1 MKRIAT
7 YLGYLSPVQ
16 MRESVGIRREMGNES
31 PKMKELR
38 AEYPVIGEG
47 SQYEKGPGLWET
59 QDDFES
65 YQANKKWF
73 DSVNKC
79 RHTGRKKRI
88 ETDSQDCP
96 LVVVCD
102 DCAGD
107 IGGEL

>member
-1 MKRIAT
+1 
-7 YLGYLSPVQ
+7 
-16 MRESVGIRREMGNES
+16 MGNES

-38 AEYPVIGEG
+38 AEYPLSGEG
-47 SQYEKGPGLWET
+47 ASCWKEKGPGNWET

-79 RHTGRKKRI
+79 RHTGQKKRI
-88 ETDSQDCP
+88 ETDSQQEP

-102 DCAGD
+102 HCAGD
-107 IGGEL
+107 IDF